1 MSDYFTLNF
10 AKNIAKIEDATGDF
24 LTKNPDVAIDSDKL
38 YSGDWELSVRTQFMT
53 NINDIKRMP
62 VQVQVIVK
70 HGGRVAA
77 SYYSDGVEDTAE
89 VVLWWVRMIAKASD
103 KGYKARRE
111 TENDAAEKWI
121 GLED

>member
-10 AKNIAKIEDATGDF
+10 AKNIAKIEDTIGDF

-38 YSGDWELSVRTQFMT
+38 YSGDWELSVRTQLMT

-70 HGGRVAA
+70 HGGQVAA
-77 SYYSDGVEDTAE
+77 SYYSDGVEDTSE

-103 KGYKARRE
+103 KGYRVKRDSEDVAQSH
-111 TENDAAEKWI
+111 WV
-121 GLED
+121 GLKN